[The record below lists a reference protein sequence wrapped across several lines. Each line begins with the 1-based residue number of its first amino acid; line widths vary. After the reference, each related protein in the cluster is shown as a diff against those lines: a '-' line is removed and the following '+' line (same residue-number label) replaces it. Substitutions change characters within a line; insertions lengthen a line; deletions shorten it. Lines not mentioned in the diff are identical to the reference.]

1 MEKRNHHLLPKEK
14 RQGLAGVTNLEE
26 GSCGGGWL
34 SLEQDVDGL
43 GYGVAELVAPA
54 LLLLT
59 ALRVLAVTQPV

>member
-1 MEKRNHHLLPKEK
+1 M
-14 RQGLAGVTNLEE
+14 GLGTTVAGYLEE

-34 SLEQDVDGL
+34 SLEQNVDGL
-43 GYGVAELVAPA
+43 GYSVAELVAPA